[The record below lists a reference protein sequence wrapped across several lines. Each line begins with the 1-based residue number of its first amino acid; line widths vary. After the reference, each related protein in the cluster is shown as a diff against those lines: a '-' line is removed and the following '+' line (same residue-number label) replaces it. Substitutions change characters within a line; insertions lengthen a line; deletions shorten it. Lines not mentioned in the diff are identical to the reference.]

1 MYFVDD
7 RANVKD
13 ADIGN
18 VAFIAPVAAS
28 EDDDEDNA
36 TINKW
41 SKIRVKALKFN
52 ESTYFAYIVLAIIF
66 IGSIILVNGYKYT
79 FDTFLYIKAIT
90 LHDNRYSKMEFT
102 HRNKERKTHK
112 KTTRDKQRQHT
123 E

>member
-41 SKIRVKALKFN
+41 SKIRVKALNFN
-52 ESTYFAYIVLAIIF
+52 ENTYYRFIVLFIIF
-66 IGSIILVNGYKYT
+66 IGSIALVNWM
-79 FDTFLYIKAIT
+79 IV
-90 LHDNRYSKMEFT
+90 
-102 HRNKERKTHK
+102 
-112 KTTRDKQRQHT
+112 
-123 E
+123 